1 MQSRRRHLGRNM
13 SKFGKRMDHGD
24 VKAIVREL
32 DRWALGELGSGL
44 RWKTLEDQFGFTR
57 QALSARLEIKVA
69 FDAAKASLA
78 GGLAAKQRSAVKSAD
93 ELAIRVEQLKRELQV
108 YKDREAKWLLRWQ
121 QIAYNVRAR
130 FGVQMSLI
138 DTPTNTED
146 RLPNLRVVDS
156 ILKPLDTSIP
166 PVGTIDSKI

>member
-1 MQSRRRHLGRNM
+1 M
-13 SKFGKRMDHGD
+13 SKFGKRMGSGD

-57 QALSARLEIKVA
+57 QALNARLEIKVA

-78 GGLAAKQRSAVKSAD
+78 GGLASKQKNAIRDAG
-93 ELAIRVEQLKRELQV
+93 ELVIRVEQLERELQA
-108 YKDREAKWLLRWQ
+108 YKEREVKWLLRWQ

-130 FGVQMSLI
+130 FGVQMAYI
-138 DTPTNTED
+138 DASGGS
-146 RLPNLRVVDS
+146 RYGVPNQRQTDA
-156 ILKPLDTSIP
+156 ILKPLDLPIP
-166 PVGTIDSKI
+166 SVGTLDAED

>member
-1 MQSRRRHLGRNM
+1 M
-13 SKFGKRMDHGD
+13 SKFGKRMDPGD
-24 VKAIVREL
+24 VKTIVREL

-57 QALSARLEIKVA
+57 QALNARLEIKMA

-78 GGLAAKQRSAVKSAD
+78 GGLASKQRNAARNAE
-93 ELAIRVEQLKRELQV
+93 ELVIRVEQLERELQA
-108 YKDREAKWLLRWQ
+108 YKDREARWLLRWQ

-138 DTPTNTED
+138 DTPSNPKD
-146 RLPNLRVVDS
+146 GLPNLRAVGS
-156 ILKPLDTSIP
+156 ILKPLDTPIP
-166 PVGTIDSKI
+166 PVGTMDSEI

>member
-1 MQSRRRHLGRNM
+1 
-13 SKFGKRMDHGD
+13 MDPGD
-24 VKAIVREL
+24 VKAIIKEL

-57 QALSARLEIKVA
+57 QALNARLEIKVA

-78 GGLAAKQRSAVKSAD
+78 GGLAAKQKNAARDAEALV
-93 ELAIRVEQLKRELQV
+93 IRVEQLERELRA
-108 YKDREAKWLLRWQ
+108 YKELEAKWLLRWQ

-138 DTPTNTED
+138 DTASNPKD
-146 RLPNLRVVDS
+146 GLPNLRAVGS
-156 ILKPLDTSIP
+156 ILKPLDTPIP
-166 PVGTIDSKI
+166 PVGTMDSEI